1 MSFPKRVFPVA
12 PRRGF
17 ISDTPAHEAGPDFY
31 TLATNVH
38 FRDGFAER
46 ILGNR
51 LAYTTALATASPVQL
66 LHALNAEV
74 SDTNYWLLFEADG
87 TAWAIE
93 GTNASQIDNSLLQ
106 ATTQPFEHSS
116 ALLNGLP
123 VYSNGSD
130 EPVYWAGGNLVTLP
144 DWTATETCQFIAVF
158 KFHIF
163 AMNISGPAGT
173 FPNLVKW
180 SSAAE
185 PGTVPNSWTPAAT
198 NDAGDV
204 ELADSPGAVLCAYPL
219 RDTLVFYKRSS
230 MYTAQFVGGNN
241 VFSFRKVQ
249 SASGALTPR
258 SVCDVN
264 GQHFVV
270 SDGDILLT
278 DGTNRRS
285 IGEARVKDWL
295 FNQLDQDNYRNL
307 FCTYNRGRDEVLIAF
322 PTAGN
327 QFCNLGLVYDM
338 NRDSFGV
345 RELAG
350 LAAAPVGFVNDA
362 VESNTWADRA
372 SDTWDSAVD
381 PWGSSTIAAA
391 RDSIVHVDA
400 TTLRQ
405 QDTGDAV
412 AVGASLGKHS
422 MHFGEPERIKYIRKV
437 HIRARQDFGTLLV
450 RVGGQMTPTGP
461 IAWSQERAV
470 TAPDQVVNVQAIGR
484 YISVEVRSNSTE
496 VWKIT
501 GLDLEG
507 EMRGYY

>member
-1 MSFPKRVFPVA
+1 MSYPKRIFPVQ

-17 ISDTPAHEAGPDFY
+17 TSDTPAHEAGPEFY
-31 TLATNVH
+31 TLANNVH
-38 FRDGFAER
+38 FRDGFPER
-46 ILGNR
+46 ILGSR
-51 LAYTTALATASPVQL
+51 LAYTTAMAAANPAQL

-93 GTNASQIDNSLLQ
+93 GTNASQIDDGLLQ
-106 ATTQPFEHSS
+106 STGQPFEHSS

-123 VYSNGSD
+123 IYSNGSD
-130 EPVYWAGGNLVTLP
+130 EPVYWAGGNLVMLP
-144 DWTATETCQFIAVF
+144 DWTATETAQFVAVF

-163 AMNISGPAGT
+163 ALNISGPGGS
-173 FPNLVKW
+173 FPNLLKW
-180 SSAAE
+180 SAAAE
-185 PGTVPNSWTPAAT
+185 PGTVPNSWTPAAD

-204 ELADSPGAVLCAYPL
+204 ELADSPGALVCAYPL
-219 RDTLVFYKRSS
+219 RDTLMIYKRSS
-230 MYTAQFVGGNN
+230 MYTAQYVGGNN

-249 SASGALTPR
+249 SASGALAPR

-285 IGEARVKDWL
+285 VGESRVKDWL
-295 FNQLDQDNYRNL
+295 FNQLDQNNYRNL
-307 FCTYNRGRDEVLIAF
+307 FCSYNRGRDEVLVGF
-322 PTAGN
+322 PSAGN
-327 QFCNLGLVYDM
+327 QLCDLGLVYDM
-338 NRDSFGV
+338 SRDCFGV

-350 LAAAPVGFVNDA
+350 LAAAPVGFVNDEVA
-362 VESNTWADRA
+362 SNTWADRTDTWAEA
-372 SDTWDSAVD
+372 SDV
-381 PWGSSTIAAA
+381 WGSSTISAA

-400 TTLRQ
+400 ATLRQ
-405 QDTGDAV
+405 QDTGNDV
-412 AVGASLGKHS
+412 AVNASLGKHS
-422 MHFGEPERIKYIRKV
+422 MHFGEPERIKFIRKV

-461 IAWSQERAV
+461 ITWSQERAV
-470 TAPDQVVNVQAIGR
+470 TAPEQVVNVQAVGR
-484 YISVEVRSNSTE
+484 YISVEVRSNAAT
-496 VWKIT
+496 VWKVT

-507 EMRGYY
+507 ELRGYY

>member
-1 MSFPKRVFPVA
+1 MSYPKKIFSLSPQ
-12 PRRGF
+12 RGF

-31 TLATNVH
+31 TLANNVQ
-38 FRDGFAER
+38 FREGFPAR
-46 ILGNR
+46 ILGSR
-51 LAYTTALATASPVQL
+51 TAYVTAMAAANPVQL
-66 LHALNAEV
+66 LHAINAEV

-93 GTNASQIDNSLLQ
+93 GTNATQIDAALLQ
-106 ATTQPFEHSS
+106 STSQPFEHSS

-123 VYSNGSD
+123 IYSNGSD
-130 EPVYWAGGNLVTLP
+130 EPVFWAGGTLATLP
-144 DWTATETCQFIAVF
+144 DWTATETAQFIAVF

-163 AMNISGPAGT
+163 AMNISGPGGS

-180 SSAAE
+180 SAAAE
-185 PGTVPNSWTPAAT
+185 PGTVPNSWTPAAD

-219 RDTLVFYKRSS
+219 RDTLVFYKRAS

-285 IGEARVKDWL
+285 VGESRVKDWL
-295 FNQLDQDNYRNL
+295 FNQLDQNNYRNL
-307 FCTYNRGRDEVLIAF
+307 FCTYNRGRDEVLVGF
-322 PTAGN
+322 PAAGN
-327 QFCNLGLVYDM
+327 QFCNLGLVYDLS
-338 NRDSFGV
+338 RDCFGV
-345 RELAG
+345 RELAS
-350 LAAAPVGFVNDA
+350 LAAAPVGFVNDD
-362 VESNTWADRA
+362 VESNTWADRT
-372 SDTWDSAVD
+372 DTWAEATDV
-381 PWGSSTIAAA
+381 WGSSTISAA
-391 RDSIVHVDA
+391 RDSIVHVEA
-400 TTLRQ
+400 ATLRQ
-405 QDTGDAV
+405 QDTNDAV
-412 AVGASLGKHS
+412 TVGASVGKHS
-422 MHFGEPERIKYIRKV
+422 MHFGEPERIKFIRKV
-437 HIRARQDFGTLLV
+437 HLRARQDYGTLLV

-461 IAWSQERAV
+461 ITWSQERAV
-470 TAPDQVVNVQAIGR
+470 TAPEQVVNVQAIGR
-484 YISVEVRSNSTE
+484 YISIEVRSNSS
-496 VWKIT
+496 VPWKLT

-507 EMRGYY
+507 ELRGYY

>member
-1 MSFPKRVFPVA
+1 MTYPKQVFEVR

-17 ISDTPAHEAGPDFY
+17 ISDTPAFEAGPEFY
-31 TLATNVH
+31 SLANNVQ

-46 ILGNR
+46 VLGSR
-51 LAYTTALATASPVQL
+51 SAYATALATAAPGQL

-87 TAWAIE
+87 TAWSIE
-93 GTNASQIDNSLLQ
+93 GSNAVQIDNSLLQ
-106 ATTQPFEHSS
+106 ATDQPFEHSS
-116 ALLNGLP
+116 AVLNGLP

-130 EPVYWAGGNLVTLP
+130 EPVYWAGANLVTLP
-144 DWTATETCQFIAVF
+144 DWTATETCQFLAVF

-163 AMNISGPAGT
+163 ALNIDGPGGT
-173 FPNLVKW
+173 FPSLLRW

-185 PGTVPNSWTPAAT
+185 PGTVPNSWTASAT

-204 ELADSPGAVLCAYPL
+204 ELADSPGGLVCAYPL
-219 RDTLVFYKRSS
+219 RDTLMIYKRSA

-249 SASGALTPR
+249 SASGALAPH

-285 IGEARVKDWL
+285 VGESRVKDWL
-295 FNQLDQDNYRNL
+295 FNQLDQDNFRNL
-307 FCTYNRGRDEVLIAF
+307 FCSYNRGRDEVLVGF
-322 PTAGN
+322 PQAGS
-327 QFCNLGLVYDM
+327 QFANLALVYDI
-338 NRDSFGV
+338 NQDSFGV
-345 RELAG
+345 RDLANV
-350 LAAAPVGFVNDA
+350 ACAPVGFVNDT
-362 VESNTWADRA
+362 VESNTWDDRS
-372 SDTWDSAVD
+372 SDAWAGATDV
-381 PWGSSTIAAA
+381 WGSSTIAAA
-391 RDSIVHVDA
+391 RDSIVFVTADD
-400 TTLRQ
+400 LVQ

-412 AVGASLGKHS
+412 TLGASLGKHS
-422 MHFGEPERIKYIRKV
+422 MAFDEPERVKFIKRV
-437 HIRARQDFGTLLV
+437 HVRTRENSGDLLV

-461 IAWSQERAV
+461 TTWSAEV
-470 TAPDQVVNVQAIGR
+470 SLPEGEQVVNAFAMGR
-484 YISVEVRSNSTE
+484 YISVEVRSNGSD
-496 VWKIT
+496 VWKVT

-507 EMRGYY
+507 ELRGYY